1 MVIICRL
8 IDGYFPQMDIEY
20 KIVIY
25 YGMKYKC
32 TDFIAR
38 GFMLPV
44 SDLFVIVPSQ
54 DMSFDLLL
62 LLILLE

>member
-38 GFMLPV
+38 CTYYFHFQIFLY
-44 SDLFVIVPSQ
+44 FWQ
-54 DMSFDLLL
+54 
-62 LLILLE
+62 